1 VTVLEL
7 HLEHSVRQ
15 RLRHDGV
22 HHDRLLFLVAVVA
35 VGFAY
40 FFGPAWTASLSFGL
54 SQDA

>member
-1 VTVLEL
+1 
-7 HLEHSVRQ
+7 
-15 RLRHDGV
+15 LRHDGV